1 MKKTLRPYLII
12 AVTGLLAFAP
22 VSFMLFSL
30 KNDIVALEYPIN
42 QFMSQ
47 CIRQGE
53 LPVWFN
59 TWDMGFPLQSNLT
72 WGIFSSP
79 QLFFNTI
86 FEYNIY
92 ILHIE
97 FVFFVLFSGWSMF
110 YLLYRKLGRDENIS
124 LLLALCYMLSG
135 FMVGSTQW
143 LLYITA
149 AAFVPLMAVALL
161 SLLRQPG
168 VKTAFQSAVI
178 YLLMFTS
185 VYAAFNIISSYC
197 ILFFVGLWIWQ
208 HRKQRTV
215 LKRLLPYLMLTV
227 LLTALLCFPVI
238 YFTMELLG
246 QLDRGTALA
255 SDSSFFNSNYL
266 HPGAISTMLFPFS
279 STGMRYPNT
288 EGTMLN
294 TYCGLFTVMMLP
306 LAVFRM
312 FSNKRK
318 TDFLLLASALIML
331 LLSFGNFTPL
341 REALNI
347 LPGFSYFR
355 NPAIFRYFFI
365 FMLILFISSSLDGKK
380 TDDLYR
386 DIRTKYTVLLLLLIS
401 LVTAVLHAGSFSNIN
416 FNAIAALLKGI
427 SSSQSLFIAALLQC
441 FLLGLF
447 YFLIRRN
454 KWKMATGLLAAEL
467 VLNTLICTPYF
478 SVSRYSP
485 AAVSKIMAVQQGFP
499 VQGKN
504 PADVAATYTDLNG
517 NLWHNINV
525 YRKEISSNESY
536 KGPLELKKEGKMN
549 EEGNQGIVFA
559 EKADSSIGIQ
569 VISQKPGEVKV
580 RVQSVKDNNICLLQ
594 NYIKGWKAT
603 VDGVNSSLVRMD
615 RPGISVA
622 VPAGQHEIIFS
633 YQRIDQQIAFWL
645 IHIIAM
651 MYVLLK
657 ITELIRKPRI
667 KSSSLSSRY

>member
-22 VSFMLFSL
+22 VSFMLFAL

-47 CIRQGE
+47 SLRQGE
-53 LPVWFN
+53 IPYWFN

-79 QLFFNTI
+79 QLFFNAI

-92 ILHIE
+92 TLHIE
-97 FVFFVLFSGWSMF
+97 FIFFVLLSGWSMY
-110 YLLYRKLGRDENIS
+110 YLLHRKLNRDENIS

-149 AAFVPLMAVALL
+149 AAFVPLMAAALL

-168 VKTAFQSAVI
+168 LKTAFQAAVI

-185 VYAAFNIISSYC
+185 VYAAFNIISTYC
-197 ILFFVGLWIWQ
+197 ILFFAVLWIWQ
-208 HRKQRTV
+208 NRKQRTV
-215 LKRLLPYLMLTV
+215 LKRLIPYLMLTV
-227 LLTALLCFPVI
+227 LFTTLLCFPVI

-255 SDSSFFNSNYL
+255 ADSNFFNSNYL
-266 HPGAISTMLFPFS
+266 HPGAISSMLFPFS
-279 STGMRYPNT
+279 STGMRYSNT

-294 TYCGLFTVMMLP
+294 TYCGLFTVLMLP
-306 LAVFRM
+306 VAVYQMFRGK
-312 FSNKRK
+312 KRVSYI
-318 TDFLLLASALIML
+318 LLASALIML

-365 FMLILFISSSLDGKK
+365 FILILFLSSSLDGKK
-380 TDDLYR
+380 PEELLR
-386 DIRTKYTVLLLLLIS
+386 DAKTKYALLFILLIS
-401 LVTAVLHAGSFSNIN
+401 LLTALLHARSFSSIN
-416 FNAIAALLKGI
+416 FSAIAALLKGI
-427 SSSQSLFIAALLQC
+427 SPSQSLFVAAVLQ
-441 FLLGLF
+441 FLLLGLL
-447 YFLIRRN
+447 YLLIRQS
-454 KWKMATGLLAAEL
+454 KWKMATSLLVADL
-467 VLNTLICTPYF
+467 VINTLICTPFF

-499 VQGKN
+499 VQTKK
-504 PADVAATYTDLNG
+504 PASVAATYIDPKG
-517 NLWHNINV
+517 NQWHNINV
-525 YRKEISSNESY
+525 YSKEISSNDSY
-536 KGPLELKKEGKMN
+536 KGPLVLKKEGN
-549 EEGNQGIVFA
+549 PNQNGTNGIVFA
-559 EKADSSIGIQ
+559 EKADSSLIIE
-569 VISQKPGEVKV
+569 VTSQKPGEVKV
-580 RVQSVKDNNICLLQ
+580 RVMSSQENSICLLQ
-594 NYIKGWKAT
+594 NYFKGWKAT
-603 VDGVNSSLVRMD
+603 VDGVNTEFVRMD

-622 VPAGQHEIIFS
+622 VPTGQHEIIFS
-633 YQRIDQQIAFWL
+633 YQRLELQIAFWL
-645 IHIIAM
+645 THLFVLIYLLMKIAG
-651 MYVLLK
+651 
-657 ITELIRKPRI
+657 LIRKTRI

>member
-22 VSFMLFSL
+22 VSFMLFAL

-92 ILHIE
+92 TLHIE
-97 FVFFVLFSGWSMF
+97 FIFFVLLSGWSMY
-110 YLLYRKLGRDENIS
+110 YLLQRKLGRDEHLS
-124 LLLALCYMLSG
+124 LLFALCYMLSG
-135 FMVGSTQW
+135 FMIGSTQW

-149 AAFVPLMAVALL
+149 AAFVPLMAAALL

-168 VKTAFQSAVI
+168 LKTAFQAAVI

-185 VYAAFNIISSYC
+185 VYAAFNIISTYC

-208 HRKQRTV
+208 NRKERTV
-215 LKRLLPYLMLTV
+215 LKRLIPFLILTV
-227 LLTALLCFPVI
+227 LFTTLLCFPVI

-255 SDSSFFNSNYL
+255 SGSSFFNSNYL
-266 HPGAISTMLFPFS
+266 HPGAISSMLFPFS

-294 TYCGLFTVMMLP
+294 TYCGLFTFIMLP
-306 LAVFRM
+306 VAVFQM
-312 FSNKRK
+312 FRGKKRVSYI
-318 TDFLLLASALIML
+318 LLATALIML

-365 FMLILFISSSLDGKK
+365 FALILFISSSLDGKK
-380 TDDLYR
+380 MEDLLS
-386 DIRTKYTVLLLLLIS
+386 DIRTKYTILLALLVSLIIGF
-401 LVTAVLHAGSFSNIN
+401 LHAGSFSNIN

-427 SSSQSLFIAALLQC
+427 SPSQSLFVAALFQ
-441 FLLGLF
+441 FLMLGLL
-447 YFLIRRN
+447 YLLIRQN
-454 KWKMATGLLAAEL
+454 KWKMAASLLVAEL
-467 VLNTLICTPYF
+467 VINTLVCTPYF

-485 AAVSKIMAVQQGFP
+485 SAVSKIMAVQQGFP
-499 VQGKN
+499 VQTN
-504 PADVAATYTDLNG
+504 SPAAVAATYTDPNG

-536 KGPLELKKEGKMN
+536 KGPLVLKKEGKFN
-549 EEGNQGIVFA
+549 EAGTNGIVFA
-559 EKADSSIGIQ
+559 EKADSTISIQ

-580 RVQSVKDNNICLLQ
+580 RVMSAQDNSICLLQ
-594 NYIKGWKAT
+594 NYFKGWKAT
-603 VDGVNSSLVRMD
+603 VDGVTADFVRRD

-622 VPAGQHEIIFS
+622 VTAGQHEIIFS
-633 YQRIDQQIAFWL
+633 YQRQDLQIAFWL
-645 IHIIAM
+645 IHIFVLI
-651 MYVLLK
+651 YVLLK
-657 ITELIRKPRI
+657 IAGLIRKNRI